1 MFGVNGILVDLR
13 KVDVIKIVE
22 IFKNVSEVRSFLGM
36 INYVERFILNYLI
49 IIVLLRDFIKNNV
62 NFEWGRN

>member
-13 KVDVIKIVE
+13 KVDVIRIVE

-62 NFEWGRN
+62 NFEWGKN

>member
-1 MFGVNGILVDLR
+1 MFGVNGILVDLW

-62 NFEWGRN
+62 NFEWGKN

>member
-1 MFGVNGILVDLR
+1 MFGVNGILVDLW

-36 INYVERFILNYLI
+36 INYVGRFILNYLI

-62 NFEWGRN
+62 NFEWGKN

>member
-1 MFGVNGILVDLR
+1 MFSVNGILVDLW

-36 INYVERFILNYLI
+36 INYVGRFILNYLI

-62 NFEWGRN
+62 NFEWGKN

>member
-1 MFGVNGILVDLR
+1 MFGVNGILVDLW

-36 INYVERFILNYLI
+36 INYVGRFILNYLI

>member
-36 INYVERFILNYLI
+36 INYVGRFILNYLI

-62 NFEWGRN
+62 NFEWGKN

>member
-1 MFGVNGILVDLR
+1 MFGVSGILVDLW

-36 INYVERFILNYLI
+36 INYVGRFILNYLI

-62 NFEWGRN
+62 NFEWGKN

>member
-1 MFGVNGILVDLR
+1 MFSVNGILVDLW

-36 INYVERFILNYLI
+36 INYVGRFILNYLI

>member
-1 MFGVNGILVDLR
+1 MFGVNGILIDLR

-22 IFKNVSEVRSFLGM
+22 IFKNVSEGRSFLGM

-62 NFEWGRN
+62 NFEWGKN

>member
-1 MFGVNGILVDLR
+1 MFGVNGKLVDLR

-62 NFEWGRN
+62 NFEWGKN